1 MTGTQR
7 LDGKIAVVTGAA
19 RGIGRS
25 IAERFSAEGA
35 QVACLDINP
44 KRIAEGVGE
53 MRAVGCNVH
62 PYIVDVSRRDDVH
75 AVMQKIEADLG
86 GPVSIL
92 VNNAVAASYLPVEQ
106 IDEASMTKMF
116 SIGLNGIIWGIQAAI
131 PQMQRHGSGSIINLS
146 SGAAIQGSP
155 NMSAYCALKA
165 GVAGMTRALAVELA
179 PRRIRVNAIAPGMI
193 ATPASMGFFDQA
205 TLQARRN
212 GVPLGRF
219 GEPEEM
225 AGVAAFL
232 ASSDSSY
239 VTGVLLSADGGS
251 AIAGI

>member
-1 MTGTQR
+1 MEGQV
-7 LDGKIAVVTGAA
+7 AVVTGAA

-44 KRIAEGVGE
+44 KRIAQGVEE
-53 MRAVGCNVH
+53 MRAAGCNVH
-62 PYIVDVSRRDDVH
+62 PYVVDVSKREDVH
-75 AVMQKIEADLG
+75 AVIQKIEADLG

-92 VNNAVAASYLPVEQ
+92 VNNAVAASYLPVEE

-116 SIGLNGIIWGIQAAI
+116 SIGLNGIIWGVQAVI
-131 PQMQRHGSGSIINLS
+131 PQMKRHGSGSIINLS
-146 SGAAIQGSP
+146 SGAALQGSM

-179 PRRIRVNAIAPGMI
+179 PHHIRVNAIAPGMV
-193 ATPASMGFFDQA
+193 ATPASMAFFDQP
-205 TLQARRN
+205 TLDAREKAL
-212 GVPLGRF
+212 PLGRF
-219 GEPEEM
+219 GKPEEM

-239 VTGVLLSADGGS
+239 VTGVLLSADGGGS
-251 AIAGI
+251 IAAS

>member
-1 MTGTQR
+1 MSGMRR

-44 KRIAEGVGE
+44 KRVAEGVGE
-53 MRAVGCNVH
+53 MRAAGCNVH
-62 PYIVDVSRRDDVH
+62 PYVVDVSERDDVH

-86 GPVSIL
+86 SPVSIL
-92 VNNAVAASYLPVEQ
+92 VNCAVAASYLPVEK

-116 SIGLNGIIWGIQAAI
+116 SIGLNGIIWGIQAAV
-131 PQMQRHGSGSIINLS
+131 PQMRRHGSGSIINLS
-146 SGAAIQGSP
+146 SGSAIRGTA

-179 PRRIRVNAIAPGMI
+179 PHRIRVNAIAPGMI
-193 ATPASMGFFDQA
+193 ATPASIAFFDQP
-205 TLQARRN
+205 TLEARQKA
-212 GVPLGRF
+212 VPLGRF

-251 AIAGI
+251 AIVTI

>member
-1 MTGTQR
+1 MAVIQR
-7 LDGKIAVVTGAA
+7 LAGSVAVVTGAA

-25 IAERFSAEGA
+25 IAERFAAEGA

-44 KRIAEGVGE
+44 KRIAEGVAE
-53 MRAVGCNVH
+53 MRAAGYNVH
-62 PYIVDVSRRDDVH
+62 PYTVDVSRRDDVH
-75 AVMQKIEADLG
+75 AAMQKIEADLG

-92 VNNAVAASYLPVEQ
+92 VNNAVAASYQPIEE

-116 SIGLNGIIWGIQAAI
+116 SIGLNGIIWGIQAAV
-131 PQMQRHGSGSIINLS
+131 PQMKRHGSGSIINLS
-146 SGAAIQGSP
+146 SAAAIHGSA

-165 GVAGMTRALAVELA
+165 GVAGLTRAAAVELA
-179 PRRIRVNAIAPGMI
+179 PHRIRVNAIAPGMI
-193 ATPASMGFFDQA
+193 ATPASIGFFDKA
-205 TLQARRN
+205 TLEARTKAL
-212 GVPLGRF
+212 PLGRF

-232 ASSDSSY
+232 ASADSSY

-251 AIAGI
+251 TIAGT